1 MELRTGTSLP
11 RTIDGVSGTLEGK
24 PVLVTGGG
32 WNIGRAIAERCARE
46 GARVAI
52 CGRREALL
60 DETAAAIRA
69 AGGTVLAQSVD
80 VTDLAAVE
88 AFAERIAGEFGP
100 VDALVANAGGGGGY
114 EPIDTIDPEWWAHV
128 VRLNLVGTFHSI
140 RAVLPAMRARERG
153 TIVTLSG
160 GGAWFPLLGVHLTAY
175 AAAKAGVCRL
185 TDQLAAEL
193 LDTPIRV
200 NCLQPGLVWSP
211 ERLREIE
218 AEEARIGKPHPNRAE
233 NHPPEDAAELAVFL
247 ASDASAPL
255 TGRLVSVDD
264 TWWRDP
270 EKVRAVSQSLHAY
283 CLRRVEL

>member
-1 MELRTGTSLP
+1 MSAA
-11 RTIDGVSGTLEGK
+11 LEGK
-24 PVLVTGGG
+24 TVLVTGGG

-60 DETAAAIRA
+60 EETAASIRA
-69 AGGTVLAQSVD
+69 EGGTVLPGVVD
-80 VTDLAAVE
+80 VTALDQVE
-88 AFAERIAGEFGP
+88 AFADRIAGELGP

-114 EPIDTIDPEWWAHV
+114 EPLDTIDPEWWARV
-128 VRLNLVGTFHSI
+128 VQLNLVGTFHSI
-140 RAVLPAMRARERG
+140 RAVLPGMRARGSG

-211 ERLREIE
+211 ERLREVE
-218 AEEARIGKPHPNRAE
+218 AEEARTGEPHPNRAE

-264 TWWRDP
+264 TWWRDR
-270 EKVRAVSQSLHAY
+270 EKVEAVSRSLHAY
-283 CLRRVEL
+283 CLRRAEL

>member
-1 MELRTGTSLP
+1 M
-11 RTIDGVSGTLEGK
+11 EGK
-24 PVLVTGGG
+24 TVLVTGGG
-32 WNIGRAIAERCARE
+32 WNIGRAIAERFARE
-46 GARVAI
+46 GAAVAI
-52 CGRREALL
+52 CGRREHLL
-60 DETAAAIRA
+60 EETAAAIRA
-69 AGGTVLAQSVD
+69 EGGRVLWGAVD
-80 VTDLAAVE
+80 VCELAAVE
-88 AFAERIAGEFGP
+88 AFVARIEDEFGP
-100 VDALVANAGGGGGY
+100 VDSLIANAGGGGGY
-114 EPIDTIDPEWWAHV
+114 EPIDTIDPEWWANV

-140 RAVLPAMRARERG
+140 RAVLPRMRERAAG
-153 TIVTLSG
+153 TIVTASG

-211 ERLREIE
+211 DRLREIE
-218 AEEARIGKPHPNRAE
+218 EEERRTGRPHPDRDQ

-247 ASDASAPL
+247 ASDASAPM

-270 EKVRAVSQSLHAY
+270 EEVARVSASYHAY
-283 CLRRVEL
+283 CLRRVEG